1 MIRTRPF
8 RSVKRTVKIASPTCP
23 RQSQRGSAWLCARSE
38 KGVKPEVAT
47 KVLIQLLDDG
57 SCSGRLFVGER
68 LDYLAGPRLRA
79 VQDMRCPVSPGGRG
93 GGGRGGGG

>member
-1 MIRTRPF
+1 MHAYDCICLLTEN
-8 RSVKRTVKIASPTCP
+8 RSR
-23 RQSQRGSAWLCARSE
+23 R

-79 VQDMRCPVSPGGRG
+79 GQDLRCLVGQGEGELVATGGSR
-93 GGGRGGGG
+93 RVISNQ

>member
-1 MIRTRPF
+1 LTEN
-8 RSVKRTVKIASPTCP
+8 RSR
-23 RQSQRGSAWLCARSE
+23 R

-79 VQDMRCPVSPGGRG
+79 GQDLRCLVGQGEGELVATGGSR
-93 GGGRGGGG
+93 RVISNQ